1 MALLLRARDGLSKWM
16 HWAAETRWMLLLA
29 AMLTVAGMRG
39 GVSCGHDFDFH
50 LVSWMEAAR
59 VWHQGVLIPVWAQS
73 AAWQAGEARF
83 IFYPPL
89 SWMLGALLGSVFAGS
104 VVSWTMA
111 AWVFVFLAL
120 LVNGLATRRLAREWL
135 PGDVARLAGVF
146 AIASPYALFTA
157 FERGAMAELAA
168 GVWVPLVLMLA
179 TRRSVGAQG
188 TLRAQ
193 VLDFS
198 TLWLALS
205 VAGCWLTNAPAGVMV
220 CYLLAGVALVAAWTE
235 RSAWPVLRALVA
247 VLLGLGMAAFYL
259 VPAAWEQ
266 RWVNISAAREV
277 GMRVEDSWL
286 FARHAGAEMAFH
298 DAVLHQASC
307 VLVLMVVAIALSA
320 LVIFRRGELRIE
332 DRRRWLPLLLLV
344 PVVLAL
350 QFPFSTR
357 VWHELPKADFLQFPW
372 RLTMLLTPVLAIFA
386 AQALCGVRRR
396 VRVPAVAIWVLLAMV
411 VCAGVFH
418 QPCDEEDNVAAQIAA
433 FHGGGSEPTDEYA
446 PTGADNAE
454 LAEGLPPGC
463 LVVDPLTPLG
473 SAGEDGVLR
482 WDGKQSPCL
491 ASVQSTVW
499 RQDRKLLE
507 LDAPQAG
514 YLIVRL
520 RRFPAWS
527 IERNGRRVTTL
538 PARTDGLI
546 AVPVERGT
554 NRLRIRWMETEDVR
568 VGRWL
573 SVAALFCWLLL
584 WMQIKRRGV
593 GGSMS
598 YTNSDVD

>member
-1 MALLLRARDGLSKWM
+1 
-16 HWAAETRWMLLLA
+16 MLLLA

-39 GVSCGHDFDFH
+39 GASCGHDFDFH
-50 LVSWMEAAR
+50 LVSWMEVAR
-59 VWHQGVLIPVWAQS
+59 AWHQGVLVPAWAQS

-89 SWMLGALLGSVFAGS
+89 SWMMGALLGIVFGTSA
-104 VVSWTMA
+104 VSWTMA
-111 AWVFVFLAL
+111 TWVFVFLAL
-120 LVNGLATRRLAREWL
+120 LVNGLATRALAAEWL
-135 PGDVARLAGVF
+135 PGDVARLAGVL
-146 AIASPYALFTA
+146 AMASPYALFTA

-179 TRRSVGAQG
+179 TRSNRGAQG

-193 VLDFS
+193 VLDLS

-235 RSAWPVLRALVA
+235 RSSWPVLRALVA
-247 VLLGLGMAAFYL
+247 VLLGLGLAAFYL

-266 RWVNISAAREV
+266 RWVNIGAAHEV
-277 GMRVEDSWL
+277 GMRIQDSWL

-298 DAVLHQASC
+298 DAVLHQASW
-307 VLVLMVVAIALSA
+307 VLVLMAAAIALSA
-320 LVIFRRGELRIE
+320 LVMFRRGELRVE
-332 DRRRWLPLLLLV
+332 DRRRWLPLLLLA

-350 QFPFSTR
+350 QFPFSAG

-386 AQALCGVRRR
+386 AQALYGVRRR
-396 VRVPAVAIWVLLAMV
+396 VRVPAVAIWALLAMV

-418 QPCDEEDNVAAQIAA
+418 QPCDEEDNVAAQMAA
-433 FHGGGSEPTDEYA
+433 FHGGGSEPTEEYA

-454 LAEGLPPGC
+454 LAEGLPAGC
-463 LVVDPLTPLG
+463 LVADPLVRLG
-473 SAGEDGVLR
+473 DADEDGALR
-482 WDGKQSPCL
+482 WSRQQSPCV
-491 ASVQSTVW
+491 ASVQPTVW

-507 LDAPQAG
+507 LNAPQAG

-520 RRFPAWS
+520 RRFPAWW
-527 IERNGRRVTTL
+527 IERNGRRVTIL

-554 NRLRIRWMETEDVR
+554 NRIRIRWMETEDVHI
-568 VGRWL
+568 GRGL
-573 SVAALFCWLLL
+573 SAVALFCWLLL

-598 YTNSDVD
+598 YTDSDVD

>member
-1 MALLLRARDGLSKWM
+1 MSLLSGARGWMSQWMRWMAEA
-16 HWAAETRWMLLLA
+16 RWMLLLA

-59 VWHQGVLIPVWAQS
+59 AWHQGVLVPAWAQS

-89 SWMLGALLGSVFAGS
+89 SWMMGALLGSAFGTSAA
-104 VVSWTMA
+104 SWTMA

-135 PGDVARLAGVF
+135 PNGSAQLAGVL
-146 AIASPYALFTA
+146 AMASPYALFTA
-157 FERGAMAELAA
+157 FERGALAELAA
-168 GVWVPLVLMLA
+168 GVWVPLALMMA
-179 TRRSVGAQG
+179 TRRKVDAQG
-188 TLRAQ
+188 TVRAQ

-220 CYLLAGVALVAAWTE
+220 CYLLAGVVLVAAWTE

-247 VLLGLGMAAFYL
+247 VLLGLGLAAFYL

-266 RWVNISAAREV
+266 RWVNIGAARDV

-298 DAVLHQASC
+298 DAVLHRASW
-307 VLVLMVVAIALSA
+307 VLVLMVAAIALA
-320 LVIFRRGELRIE
+320 LFRRGELRVE
-332 DRRRWLPLLLLV
+332 HRRQWLPLLLMV

-350 QFPFSTR
+350 QFSFSAR

-372 RLTMLLTPVLAIFA
+372 RLTMLLTPVMAIFA
-386 AQALCGVRRR
+386 AQALCGVRRSLR
-396 VRVPAVAIWVLLAMV
+396 GVVVAIWMMLAMV
-411 VCAGVFH
+411 LCAGVFH
-418 QPCDEEDNVAAQIAA
+418 QPCDEEDNVAGQIAA
-433 FHGGGSEPTDEYA
+433 LQGGGSQPTDEYA
-446 PTGADNAE
+446 PVGADNAA
-454 LAEGLPPGC
+454 LAEGLPSGC
-463 LVVDPLTPLG
+463 LVADPLVRLG
-473 SAGEDGVLR
+473 DADENGALR
-482 WDGKQSPCL
+482 WSRQQSPCL
-491 ASVQSTVW
+491 VSVLPTVW

-507 LDAPQAG
+507 LNAPQAG

-520 RRFPAWS
+520 RRFPAWW
-527 IERNGRRVTTL
+527 IERNGRRVTIL
-538 PARTDGLI
+538 PARADGLI
-546 AVPVERGT
+546 VVPVERGT
-554 NRLRIRWMETEDVR
+554 NRIRIRWMETEDVS

-584 WMQIKRRGV
+584 WMSIKRRGV
-593 GGSMS
+593 GGLMS
-598 YTNSDVD
+598 YTDSDVD